1 MIRTKLFRSNKTQAV
16 HLPDSVAFPVDGEVE
31 IVVEGDARI
40 ITPVGSAWD
49 RWFDAARELGDDV
62 PDRVQPPA
70 QERAPL

>member
-16 HLPDSVAFPVDGEVE
+16 RLPQSVAFPMDGEVE
-31 IVVEGDARI
+31 IVVDGDARI

-49 RWFDAARELGDDV
+49 RWFDAADDLGEAV